1 MPEPRVLPTA
11 ADGRPRGPEAV
22 ELLFAL
28 MDRMRE
34 DFGAV
39 AADFDLT
46 PQQAVTLHQLTDE
59 GRPMRELAAVLR
71 CDASNI
77 TGIGDRLEAAGL
89 VKRRTSSTDRRVK
102 ALVPTEAG
110 RRVRDDLG
118 ARVAELPPIA
128 ALSPDEQ
135 QTLVGLMRKMVAPP
149 QPRAARP

>member
-1 MPEPRVLPTA
+1 MSEPRPVRTT

-22 ELLFAL
+22 ELLFGL

-46 PQQAVTLHQLTDE
+46 PQQAVTLHQLPDE
-59 GRPMRELAAVLR
+59 GRPMRELAMVLR

-89 VKRRTSSTDRRVK
+89 VERRTSETDRRVK
-102 ALVPTEAG
+102 ALAPTEQG
-110 RRVRDDLG
+110 RRVRDELG

-128 ALSPDEQ
+128 ALSPEEQ
-135 QTLVGLMRKMVAPP
+135 RTLVWLMRKMVSPP
-149 QPRAARP
+149 PGTLPGT